1 MITEEE
7 WSSILRAFP
16 AAQQVTVRD
25 EIEAARGLY
34 LRDQRQPGEQRK
46 LWQRIT
52 KLLKSAAVTKLCQL
66 VSRVDLNEL
75 PDPSFVDPLADCN
88 WLPRM
93 TGYLSR
99 GAKITAAYAD
109 LSKPSER
116 LYARLF
122 RIWTQAGLKLSA
134 SATGPLA
141 RFVQDV
147 TADLFPRQITGEAI
161 KKAVS
166 RERSRRRMNAMVG
179 ITPSAIPSFF
189 EIKEAGGVYTLSEKN
204 RIVGF

>member
-109 LSKPSER
+109 LSNSSGSQIER
-116 LYARLF
+116 FGNRTSGKIRAGCDGRLIPETDH
-122 RIWTQAGLKLSA
+122 RRDNQESCITRTLA
-134 SATGPLA
+134 SSN
-141 RFVQDV
+141 
-147 TADLFPRQITGEAI
+147 EC
-161 KKAVS
+161 
-166 RERSRRRMNAMVG
+166 N
-179 ITPSAIPSFF
+179 
-189 EIKEAGGVYTLSEKN
+189 GGDHTTN
-204 RIVGF
+204 

>member
-1 MITEEE
+1 MNRREIIAGLGSAAA
-7 WSSILRAFP
+7 WPIAAR
-16 AAQQVTVRD
+16 AQQPTMPVVALINGAAADGSADFAAAFRSGLSETGYVEGRNVTVEYHWLDSQYDRLPA
-25 EIEAARGLY
+25 IM
-34 LRDQRQPGEQRK
+34 
-46 LWQRIT
+46 
-52 KLLKSAAVTKLCQL
+52 
-66 VSRVDLNEL
+66 VDLVRRRVAVIAT
-75 PDPSFVDPLADCN
+75 PGS
-88 WLPRM
+88 
-93 TGYLSR
+93 TI
-99 GAKITAAYAD
+99 ITAAYAD

-179 ITPSAIPSFF
+179 ITPQTSVTADATVI
-189 EIKEAGGVYTLSEKN
+189 EGKMI
-204 RIVGF
+204 RQ